1 MLWLNCSH
9 GVNGQLWSLVVNFIA
24 RKSKFFCVFF
34 FFQIYNV
41 QSLGS
46 TSKYLIDVP
55 QKTVYT
61 YSIIYTNRNI
71 YFKKQR

>member
-55 QKTVYT
+55 KKLYIHIQLFILTEIFIKK
-61 YSIIYTNRNI
+61 NRV
-71 YFKKQR
+71 